1 CSMFIL
7 RLPGKA
13 LGQCLSMHWR
23 NSPALVARRDL
34 WLMRA
39 IARAVSLKSAA
50 TLLNNEI
57 PFPLEMNGS
66 PTRRCTSSLPPNG
79 RFYDQTRH
87 AVSASLAVLHRAQIW
102 GAGRRHLDCPVC
114 RLPTGVRTP
123 MARERV
129 YLFDTTLRDG
139 AQTNG
144 VDFTL
149 ADKLAIAAMLDELG
163 IDYVEGGYP
172 GANPTD
178 TELFGKDRNLDAVFT
193 AFGMTRRPGRSTSN
207 DPGLAAVLDAKA
219 DAICFVAKSWDY
231 HVKVALETT
240 NEENLASI
248 RDSVRA
254 AKAKGREVLLDCEHF
269 FDGYKAN
276 PKYAMACAKAAY
288 EEGARWVVL
297 CDTNGGTLP
306 DEVEK
311 IVDEVVKVIPGDHVG
326 IHAHNDTEQAVANSL
341 AAVRAGARQIQGTLN
356 GLGER
361 CGNANLVSIIPTL
374 KLKREFA
381 EQFDI
386 GVTEGALE
394 KLAHISHALDERL
407 NRAPNR
413 HAPYVGESAFATK
426 AGIHASA
433 IKKDPTTYEHV
444 APELI
449 GNRRKVL
456 VSEQAGKSNIL
467 AELDRV
473 GIRVDKDDAR
483 IGRLLEIVKE
493 REAIGYAYESA
504 DASFELLARRTLG
517 KVPNYFDVTQFDVN
531 VEQRINAKGER
542 VTVTMAVVK
551 VKVGDDNLIS
561 AAEGNGPVNALD
573 LALRKDLGKYQKYI
587 AGLKLTD
594 YRVRILN
601 GGTEAVTRVLIES
614 EDGRGE
620 RWTTVG
626 VSANII
632 DASFQALMDSIV
644 FKLLKSEAPA

>member
-1 CSMFIL
+1 
-7 RLPGKA
+7 
-13 LGQCLSMHWR
+13 
-23 NSPALVARRDL
+23 
-34 WLMRA
+34 
-39 IARAVSLKSAA
+39 
-50 TLLNNEI
+50 
-57 PFPLEMNGS
+57 
-66 PTRRCTSSLPPNG
+66 
-79 RFYDQTRH
+79 
-87 AVSASLAVLHRAQIW
+87 
-102 GAGRRHLDCPVC
+102 
-114 RLPTGVRTP
+114 
-123 MARERV
+123 MARERL

-149 ADKLAIAAMLDELG
+149 ADKLAIASMLDDLG

-178 TELFGKDRNLDAVFT
+178 TELFGKNRGFGTTFT
-193 AFGMTRRPGRSTSN
+193 AFGMTRRPGRSASN
-207 DPGLAAVLDAKA
+207 DPGLAALLEAKS

-240 NEENLASI
+240 EEENLASI
-248 RDSVRA
+248 RESVRA
-254 AKAKGREVLLDCEHF
+254 AKAKDREVLLDCEHF

-276 PKYAMACAKAAY
+276 PKFALACAKAAY
-288 EEGARWVVL
+288 DEGARWVVL

-306 DEVEK
+306 DEIES
-311 IVDEVVKVIPGDHVG
+311 IVREVVKIIPGDHVG

-361 CGNANLVSIIPTL
+361 CGNANMVSIIPTL
-374 KLKREFA
+374 KLKPEFA
-381 EQFDI
+381 ERFDI
-386 GVTEGALE
+386 GVSEAALK
-394 KLAHISHALDERL
+394 KLAHVSHALDERL

-433 IKKDPTTYEHV
+433 IMKDPATYEHV
-444 APELI
+444 APEMI

-456 VSEQAGKSNIL
+456 VSEQAGKSNVL
-467 AELDRV
+467 AELERV
-473 GIRVDKDDAR
+473 GIKVDKDDPR

-493 REAIGYAYESA
+493 REAIGYAYEAA
-504 DASFELLARRTLG
+504 DASFELLARRTLA

-531 VEQRINAKGER
+531 VEQRNNAKGQR

-551 VKVGDDNLIS
+551 VKVGDDNMIS

-601 GGTEAVTRVLIES
+601 SGTEAVTRVLIES
-614 EDGRGE
+614 EDEQGE

-626 VSANII
+626 VSPNII
-632 DASFQALMDSIV
+632 DASFQALMDSII
-644 FKLLKSEAPA
+644 FKLVKSGAPA

>member
-1 CSMFIL
+1 VV
-7 RLPGKA
+7 KA
-13 LGQCLSMHWR
+13 
-23 NSPALVARRDL
+23 
-34 WLMRA
+34 
-39 IARAVSLKSAA
+39 
-50 TLLNNEI
+50 
-57 PFPLEMNGS
+57 
-66 PTRRCTSSLPPNG
+66 
-79 RFYDQTRH
+79 
-87 AVSASLAVLHRAQIW
+87 
-102 GAGRRHLDCPVC
+102 
-114 RLPTGVRTP
+114 
-123 MARERV
+123 MARERL

-149 ADKLAIAAMLDELG
+149 ADKLAVASMLDDLG

-178 TELFGKDRNLDAVFT
+178 TELFGKDRGFGTTFT
-193 AFGMTRRPGRSTSN
+193 AFGMTRRPGRSASN
-207 DPGLAAVLDAKA
+207 DPGLAALLEAKS

-240 NEENLASI
+240 EEENLASI
-248 RDSVRA
+248 RESVRA

-276 PKYAMACAKAAY
+276 PKFALACAQAAY
-288 EEGARWVVL
+288 DEGARWVVL

-306 DEVEK
+306 DEVES
-311 IVDEVVKVIPGDHVG
+311 IVREVVKIIPGDHVG

-374 KLKREFA
+374 KLKPEFA
-381 EQFDI
+381 ERFDI
-386 GVTEGALE
+386 GVSEAALK
-394 KLAHISHALDERL
+394 KLAHVSHALDERL

-433 IKKDPTTYEHV
+433 IIKDPATYEHI
-444 APELI
+444 APEMI

-456 VSEQAGKSNIL
+456 VSEQAGKSNVL
-467 AELDRV
+467 AELERV
-473 GIRVDKDDAR
+473 GIKVDKDDPR
-483 IGRLLEIVKE
+483 IGRLLEVVKE
-493 REAIGYAYESA
+493 REAIGYAYEAA

-531 VEQRINAKGER
+531 VEQRNNAKGQR

-551 VKVGDDNLIS
+551 VKVGDDNMIS

-601 GGTEAVTRVLIES
+601 SGTEAVTRVLIES
-614 EDGRGE
+614 EDEQGE

-626 VSANII
+626 VSPNII
-632 DASFQALMDSIV
+632 DASFQALMDSII
-644 FKLLKSEAPA
+644 FKLVKSGAPA